1 MVISQSFIF
10 WIEKRIYGKT
20 AREGVRYRERGL
32 RQREGGW
39 DRERGECGT
48 ERGECGTERGGLRQ
62 REGSVGQRVRKCGL
76 LSVTIFKNKSCNIS
90 KNLTVMALNLID
102 RYTSLSSTVSW
113 NILFFQGLV
122 TFHHVRF
129 KFSFDFLLWLIHFI
143 I

>member
-10 WIEKRIYGKT
+10 GIEKSIFGKT
-20 AREGVRYRERGL
+20 AREGVRYRER
-32 RQREGGW
+32 
-39 DRERGECGT
+39 
-48 ERGECGTERGGLRQ
+48 GLRQ

-129 KFSFDFLLWLIHFI
+129 
-143 I
+143 